1 MLVVGCLSVAPQL
14 IQKTASGGQVSL
26 QFGQREDGEIMI
38 TIRKQVA
45 WGVLYRTPSV
55 KLTPA
60 GSSCNT
66 ALDDESE
73 RS

>member
-26 QFGQREDGEIMI
+26 QFGQREDVEII
-38 TIRKQVA
+38 IAIRNQVA
-45 WGVLYRTPSV
+45 FGALYRTPSV